1 MEGVRVE
8 GAPMKGVQVDRISCF
23 GRPLNVRET
32 HVGNVVV
39 TITRFYEFGRVEY
52 KEGLYVV
59 IDKDNE
65 ECGRYTLEELQ
76 ERWPELAKGV

>member
-8 GAPMKGVQVDRISCF
+8 GAPMKGVQVDRIPHF
-23 GRPLNVRET
+23 GRLLNVRET
-32 HVGNVVV
+32 HMGNIVVA
-39 TITRFYEFGRVEY
+39 TTHFYEFGRVVH
-52 KEGLYVV
+52 KEGLYIV
-59 IDKDNE
+59 INKNNE